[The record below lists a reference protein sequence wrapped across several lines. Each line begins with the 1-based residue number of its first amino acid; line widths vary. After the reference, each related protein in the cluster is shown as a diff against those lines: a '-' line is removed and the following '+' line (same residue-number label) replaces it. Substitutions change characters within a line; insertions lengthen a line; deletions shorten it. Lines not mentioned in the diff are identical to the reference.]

1 MKTVEIKKYFIM
13 QLSYYGHS
21 CFSITVSGKK
31 LLFDP
36 FITGNE
42 LASTIDVNTIEA
54 DYILLSHGHFDHVA
68 DAETI
73 AKRTG
78 ATIIANYEIAMWFA
92 GKGIKNY
99 QPMNTGGKWKFDFGT
114 VKCVHAVHSSTLP
127 DGSNGGNSMGFII
140 INDENNFYY
149 AGDTALTLD
158 MQLIPMF
165 ANIDF
170 AMLPIG
176 DNFTMG
182 MEDAVQA
189 AKMVQ
194 TKLVIGVHYD
204 TFGFIKIDH
213 QKAIDLF
220 KTNELELLLPAIGET
235 INVVGR

>member
-1 MKTVEIKKYFIM
+1 MNLT
-13 QLSYYGHS
+13 YYGHS
-21 CFSITVSGKK
+21 CFSVTVNKKK

-36 FITGNE
+36 FITGND
-42 LASTIDVNTIEA
+42 LAKGINIDAIEA
-54 DYILLSHGHFDHVA
+54 DYILLSHGHSDHVA
-68 DAETI
+68 DAESI

-78 ATIIANYEIAMWFA
+78 AVIIAAYEVAMWFA
-92 GKGIKNY
+92 AKGIEKY

-114 VKCVHAVHSSTLP
+114 VKCVNAIHSSGLP
-127 DGSNGGNSMGFII
+127 DGSYGGNPMGFII
-140 INDENNFYY
+140 MSDEQNFYY
-149 AGDTALTLD
+149 SGDTALTLD

-170 AMLPIG
+170 ALLPVG

-182 MEDAVQA
+182 MEDAVLA

-194 TKLVIGVHYD
+194 TKMVIGLHYD

-220 KTNELELLLPAIGET
+220 KKNELELKLLSIGET
-235 INVVGR
+235 IEI

>member
-1 MKTVEIKKYFIM
+1 MKLT
-13 QLSYYGHS
+13 YYGHS
-21 CFSITVSGKK
+21 CFSVTVNKKK

-42 LASTIDVNTIEA
+42 LAKGINIDSIEA
-54 DYILLSHGHFDHVA
+54 DYILLSHGHSDHVT
-68 DAETI
+68 DAESI

-78 ATIIANYEIAMWFA
+78 ATIIAAYEVAMWFA
-92 GKGIKNY
+92 AKSIEKY

-114 VKCVHAVHSSTLP
+114 VKCVNAIHSSGLP
-127 DGSNGGNSMGFII
+127 DGSYGGNPMGFIVM
-140 INDENNFYY
+140 NDEQNFYY
-149 AGDTALTLD
+149 SGDTALTLD

-170 AMLPIG
+170 ALLPVG

-194 TKLVIGVHYD
+194 TKMVIGLHYD

-220 KTNELELLLPAIGET
+220 KKNELELKLLSIGET
-235 INVVGR
+235 IEI

>member
-1 MKTVEIKKYFIM
+1 M
-13 QLSYYGHS
+13 QFTYYGHS
-21 CFSITVSGKK
+21 CFSIKVNGKY

-42 LASTIDVNTIEA
+42 LAKDIDINNIEA
-54 DYILLSHGHFDHVA
+54 DYILLSHGHSDHVA
-68 DAETI
+68 DAEAI

-78 ATIIANYEIAMWFA
+78 AVIIATYEVAMWFA
-92 GKGIKNY
+92 NKGVEKY

-114 VKCVHAVHSSTLP
+114 VKCVHAVHSSSLP
-127 DGSNGGNSMGFII
+127 DGSYGGNSMGFII
-140 INDENNFYY
+140 MSDEMNFYY

-165 ANIDF
+165 ADIDF
-170 AMLPIG
+170 AVLPIG

-182 MEDAVQA
+182 VDDAVQT

-194 TKLVIGVHYD
+194 TKMVIGVHYD

-213 QKAIDLF
+213 QKAKDLF
-220 KTNELELLLPAIGET
+220 KKNELELRLPAIGET
-235 INVVGR
+235 IEIVGR

>member
-1 MKTVEIKKYFIM
+1 MMNITF
-13 QLSYYGHS
+13 YGHS
-21 CFSITVSGKK
+21 CFSVTVNKKK

-36 FITGNE
+36 FITGND
-42 LASTIDVNTIEA
+42 LAKDININAIDA
-54 DYILLSHGHFDHVA
+54 DYILLSHGHQDHMA
-68 DAETI
+68 DAESI

-78 ATIIANYEIAMWFA
+78 ATIIAAYEVAMWFA
-92 GKGIKNY
+92 AKGVEKY

-114 VKCVHAVHSSTLP
+114 VKCVNAIHSSGLP
-127 DGSNGGNSMGFII
+127 DGSYGGNPMGFII
-140 INDENNFYY
+140 MNDEQNFYY
-149 AGDTALTLD
+149 SGDTALTLD
-158 MQLIPMF
+158 MQLVPMF

-170 AMLPIG
+170 ALLPIG

-194 TKLVIGVHYD
+194 TKMVIGLHYD

-220 KTNELELLLPAIGET
+220 KKNDLELRLLVIGET
-235 INVVGR
+235 IEI

>member
-1 MKTVEIKKYFIM
+1 MNLT
-13 QLSYYGHS
+13 YYGHS
-21 CFSITVSGKK
+21 CFSVVINGKN

-42 LASTIDVNTIEA
+42 LAKDININNIEA
-54 DYILLSHGHFDHVA
+54 DYILLSHAHFDHVA

-78 ATIIANYEIAMWFA
+78 ATIIANYETAMWFA
-92 GKGIKNY
+92 GKGIEKY

-114 VKCVHAVHSSTLP
+114 VKCVNAVHSSTLP
-127 DGSNGGNSMGFII
+127 DGSNGGNPMGFII
-140 INDENNFYY
+140 ITDEMNFYY

-158 MQLIPMF
+158 MQLIPLF
-165 ANIDF
+165 ADIDL
-170 AMLPIG
+170 AILPIG

-182 MEDAVQA
+182 LEDAVQA

-194 TKLVIGVHYD
+194 TKMVIGVHYD

-220 KTNELELLLPAIGET
+220 KNNELELKLPAIGET
-235 INVVGR
+235 IEI

>member
-1 MKTVEIKKYFIM
+1 M
-13 QLSYYGHS
+13 QYTYYGHS
-21 CFSITVSGKK
+21 CFSVVVNGKK

-42 LASTIDVNTIEA
+42 LASSININSIEA
-54 DYILLSHGHFDHVA
+54 DYILLSHAHFDHVA
-68 DAETI
+68 DAESI

-92 GKGIKNY
+92 GKGIEKY

-114 VKCVHAVHSSTLP
+114 VKCVNAVHSSTLP
-127 DGSNGGNSMGFII
+127 DGSNGGNPIGFII
-140 INDENNFYY
+140 INDEMNFYY

-158 MQLIPMF
+158 MQLIPLF
-165 ANIDF
+165 AGIDF
-170 AMLPIG
+170 AILPIG

-194 TKLVIGVHYD
+194 TKMVIGVHYN
-204 TFGFIKIDH
+204 TFGFIKIDN

-220 KTNELELLLPAIGET
+220 KNNDLELKLPAIGET
-235 INVVGR
+235 ISIN